1 MPHGAAG
8 GSPHDTFCSAPF
20 EFPLQ
25 CDSNCHIITAVNE
38 ARLNIEELA
47 AAAGLSRRGVRFY
60 VQQRLLPAPH
70 GVGRGKHYDQSHLD
84 RLTQIRDLQT
94 AGHSLDEIRHLLA
107 GGAPAQAPVAAPARR
122 APARPLLRAELWR
135 RLPIREGVE
144 LSFDAGRFNPTV
156 EQLLAI
162 RDAISAA
169 FESPDPNSNDDV

>member
-1 MPHGAAG
+1 V
-8 GSPHDTFCSAPF
+8 D
-20 EFPLQ
+20 
-25 CDSNCHIITAVNE
+25 DN
-38 ARLNIEELA
+38 RLSIDELA
-47 AAAGLSRRGVRFY
+47 TAAGLTRRGIRFY

-84 RLTQIRDLQT
+84 RLTRIRDLQT

-107 GGAPAQAPVAAPARR
+107 GRSTPTAPADRTEKGSRPLFQPAGGTEKGSRPLFQSQTLRR
-122 APARPLLRAELWR
+122 TPAQPLLRAELWR

-162 RDAISAA
+162 RYAISAA
-169 FESPDPNSNDDV
+169 FESPADPNSNDDV